1 MGGDWCGLV
10 GRYGWGLVWT
20 SRTVWV
26 RTGGVHCS
34 VLTFSKAVTSLML
47 GSSPVFVLISSQ
59 TCFFLTEDVSLNN
72 WRT

>member
-26 RTGGVHCS
+26 GTGV
-34 VLTFSKAVTSLML
+34 
-47 GSSPVFVLISSQ
+47 
-59 TCFFLTEDVSLNN
+59 D
-72 WRT
+72 